1 LTHLFAIIQFPL
13 NIFFFFFT
21 LLISFSLQASSL
33 QSKTNQPYQ
42 PNINRPYGL
51 FFVESDKLEE
61 EKEIF
66 AASTLKTDVHID
78 VQGFLTTT
86 TVKQYFMNP
95 MNTWMEAIYLFPLPD
110 KRLMLEI
117 ALFQST
123 P

>member
-1 LTHLFAIIQFPL
+1 MPKKTL
-13 NIFFFFFT
+13 NILIHCLICTSIF
-21 LLISFSLQASSL
+21 ISFSLQANSL
-33 QSKTNQPYQ
+33 QSKINQTFQ

-66 AASTLKTDVHID
+66 AASTLKTDVHVD